1 MGMNPWTKEHQL
13 FRSSVRD
20 YVKGELA
27 PYADEWESQQTFPGK
42 VFKELGN
49 LGFLGIRYPE
59 KYGGSDLDYWYTV
72 ILCEEL
78 VRSGML
84 GLAIDVMVQC
94 EFSVGVIND
103 IGTEEQ
109 KANFLAPAIAGEKLA
124 ALGITE
130 SGAGS
135 DVAALQ
141 TTAIKDGNHY
151 IINGSKTFISNG
163 TRADFI
169 TLAVRTGEE
178 GRRGISLILVPTDI
192 SGFQAVHLKK
202 TGVHTSHTAELFF
215 DDCRVPGSNLL
226 GEEGDG
232 FLQIMLHF
240 QGERLILASFA
251 NAMMNWALELALDY
265 GKKRSVFKKPVTSY
279 QIWRHRM
286 ADVLT
291 RIEASR
297 QLTYH
302 ACDSLIKGEKAESAV
317 SMAKLFATESV
328 RPVVNECYQIF
339 GGYAYMEDY
348 PIARIYR
355 DVAAMTI
362 GAGTS
367 EIMREIISRENK
379 VG

>member
-13 FRSSVRD
+13 FRSSLRD

-27 PYADEWESQQTFPGK
+27 PYADEWESQQTFPRK

-94 EFSVGVIND
+94 EFSIGVIND
-103 IGTEEQ
+103 IGTAEQ
-109 KANFLAPAIAGEKLA
+109 KEKFLAPAIAGEKLA

-130 SGAGS
+130 PGAGS

-169 TLAVRTGEE
+169 NLAVRTGED

-192 SGFQAVHLKK
+192 PGFQAVHLKK

-215 DDCRVPGSNLL
+215 DDCRVPASNLL

-232 FLQIMLHF
+232 FRQIMLHF

-251 NAMMNWALELALDY
+251 NAMMNWALELALEY
-265 GKKRSVFKKPVTSY
+265 GRKRCVFKKPVTSY
-279 QIWRHRM
+279 QIWRHRI
-286 ADVLT
+286 ADILT

-302 ACDSLIKGEKAESAV
+302 ACDSLIKGEKVESAV
-317 SMAKLFATESV
+317 SMAKLFPTESV
-328 RPVVNECYQIF
+328 RPVVSECYQIF

-367 EIMREIISRENK
+367 EVMREIISRENK
-379 VG
+379 IG